1 MDLLPDKVVPLKYNA
16 IGSVPIGKL
25 TEYIIV
31 RCVKMTCSEEV
42 VKVEQAMKET
52 KNIRMYKRYQ
62 VIFLKLT
69 GKTIREIANTVKV
82 SERTVDYYWVA
93 YREKGLEGLVPKKPT
108 GQPKKLTDD
117 QEFELLDLIINNTPA
132 GVGFPASYNWNAG
145 IIREYVLREY
155 NVKYSIRGM
164 TMVLHRLGLS
174 FTRPTYTLK
183 KADPEKQ
190 EKFREDFEE
199 IKKN

>member
-1 MDLLPDKVVPLKYNA
+1 MGR
-16 IGSVPIGKL
+16 I
-25 TEYIIV
+25 EEII
-31 RCVKMTCSEEV
+31 MI
-42 VKVEQAMKET
+42 EQVMKST
-52 KNIRMYKRYQ
+52 KNIRLYKRYQ

-69 GKTIREIANTVKV
+69 GKPIKEIADIVKV
-82 SERTVDYYWVA
+82 SERTVDNYWAA
-93 YREKGLEGLVPKKPT
+93 YRVKGLESLVPKKPT

-132 GVGFPASYNWNAG
+132 GVGFPASYNWNAK
-145 IIREYVLREY
+145 IVCDYVLREY

-164 TMVLHRLGLS
+164 TKVLHRLGLS

-190 EKFREDFEE
+190 KEFRNDFEE
-199 IKKN
+199 IKKTD